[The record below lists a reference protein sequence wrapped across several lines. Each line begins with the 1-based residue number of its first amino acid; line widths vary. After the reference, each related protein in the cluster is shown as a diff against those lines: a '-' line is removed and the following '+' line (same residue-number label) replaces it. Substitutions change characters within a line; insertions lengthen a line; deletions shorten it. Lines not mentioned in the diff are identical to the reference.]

1 MFDQAKYSEVKRI
14 ISKISRNEQIELK
27 ERLLIENL
35 ASNDPGILNKLNKA
49 QCTRRLEK
57 NDRKDLTNFL
67 GSLALN
73 GTFQDEHF
81 NPSIETIE
89 EWFLNAPKW
98 LRRS

>member
-1 MFDQAKYSEVKRI
+1 MFNQSKYSEVIRI
-14 ISKISRNEQIELK
+14 ISKISRDEEIELK
-27 ERLLIENL
+27 ERILIENL
-35 ASNDPGILNKLNKA
+35 ASNDPEILNKLKKA

-67 GSLALN
+67 GSLALD

-81 NPSIETIE
+81 NPRKGTIE